1 MTAVS
6 SKNIAQAIYLASKDK
21 KPEEQSLVA
30 KKTLQFLIKKRL
42 LSKTKDILSHLKKII
57 NDNEGRLEVKVYSSE
72 KINEK
77 TNRELTQ
84 ALLKRYSV
92 KEISLV
98 EILDKKL
105 IGGLK
110 IEVRDEIIDLTLR
123 NRIKKLQEHLTSN
136 I

>member
-1 MTAVS
+1 MTVVS
-6 SKNIAQAIYLASKDK
+6 SKNIAHAIYLASKDK
-21 KPEEQSLVA
+21 NHEEQSFVA

-42 LSKTKDILSHLKKII
+42 LPKTKEILSHLKKII
-57 NDNEGRLEVKVYSSE
+57 NEYAGVIEAKVYSSE

-77 TNRELTQ
+77 TSNGLTQ
-84 ALLKRYSV
+84 ALIKRYSV
-92 KEISLV
+92 KEVNLV

-110 IEVRDEIIDLTLR
+110 IEVNNEIIDLTLR

>member
-6 SKNIAQAIYLASKDK
+6 SKNIAHAIYLASKDK
-21 KPEEQSLVA
+21 SHEEQSLVV

-57 NDNEGRLEVKVYSSE
+57 NEHEGVIEAKVYSSE

-77 TNRELTQ
+77 TSSGLTQ
-84 ALLKRYSV
+84 ALIKRYSV
-92 KEISLV
+92 REVRLV

-110 IEVRDEIIDLTLR
+110 IEVNNEIIDLTLK
-123 NRIKKLQEHLTSN
+123 NRMKKLQEHLTSN
-136 I
+136 K

>member
-6 SKNIAQAIYLASKDK
+6 NKNIAHAIYLASKDK
-21 KPEEQSLVA
+21 NNEEQSLVA

-57 NDNEGRLEVKVYSSE
+57 NEHEGVLEAKVYSSE

-77 TNRELTQ
+77 TGRELIQ
-84 ALLKRYSV
+84 ALIKRYSV
-92 KEISLV
+92 REIKLV

-110 IEVRDEIIDLTLR
+110 IEVNNEIIDLTLR
-123 NRIKKLQEHLTSN
+123 NRMKKLQEHLTSN